1 MRIFG
6 LMTILFLV
14 SAASATEL
22 KIATFNA
29 EFLTKPRV
37 HVRFGVPFNTSQW
50 TDEQVVLWTP
60 QFREQ
65 KFVEAVNKVA
75 PVISAMNAEIIVLTE
90 VGDENDVDQ
99 LREAIKGFGVDYP
112 HVIVCDCKDSTT
124 QQHVA
129 VLSKIPLESPILIL
143 PGREGYFAEEDDED
157 SEDDTGLSKSLK
169 VEFEFNGERIHLYG
183 LHLKSERGFS
193 EADNQRIAQASLVR
207 RHYLPLLKQGA
218 HVIVAGDLNDGRGQ
232 PTLKRIRGFD
242 DVEADLKQT
251 GHIGY
256 FEEDEFDERWTHS
269 YLGTRNQ
276 IDHILISDSLQR
288 RARTVKSHV
297 IPIDDPSISDH
308 RPIVVTFDIR

>member
-1 MRIFG
+1 MSN
-6 LMTILFLV
+6 LFLLLTLCA
-14 SAASATEL
+14 SAAEL
-22 KIATFNA
+22 KIATFNT

-37 HVRFGVPFNTSQW
+37 HVRFDVPFNTNQW
-50 TDEQVVLWTP
+50 SDAQLALWTP
-60 QFREQ
+60 DFREQ
-65 KFVEAVNKVA
+65 KFAESVDKVA
-75 PVISAMNAEIIVLTE
+75 PVIAEIDADIILLTE
-90 VGDENDVDQ
+90 VGNEDDVDQ
-99 LREAIKGFGVDYP
+99 LREAINGLGVNYP
-112 HVIVCDCKDSTT
+112 HVVVCDCKDSST

-129 VLSKIPLESPILIL
+129 VLSKIPLENPVLIL

-169 VEFEFNGERIHLYG
+169 VEVEFSGERIHLYG

-242 DVEADLKQT
+242 DVEADLKQS

-288 RARTVKSHV
+288 RARSIKAHV
-297 IPIDDPSISDH
+297 ISINDPSISDH
-308 RPIVVTFDIR
+308 RPFIVTFDIR